1 MKNFYGQKE
10 LNKITAV
17 DAAASEFDTPPEVFA
32 PAFRELRE
40 LNVVRH
46 FTYHAGEDFYHILDG
61 LRAIYEAIIFL
72 DLQHGDRIGHASA
85 TGTDVDT
92 WADILMKKVTMPQ
105 GIYLDDLIFVHCFI
119 LEQKIESLYAKLPM
133 IEIKIQEISRKIY
146 NKTYGLEDLS
156 SAWKKRYLDPRCI
169 KENKTDKTLLGEHG
183 DKYEAIN
190 KSDFELISLY
200 NKKETYRKYRKPIEV
215 KCFECFD
222 SQELTLLQ
230 KEMLAFMHKKEI
242 VIEALPTSNL
252 RIGYHRNLKSYQLHN
267 WYQWK
272 LDGSSIPPI
281 VLGTDDPGIFQTNIY
296 NEYAMIYCYLV
307 YEKGLTRSDVIK
319 FMQEIHDNSRIY
331 AFR

>member
-32 PAFRELRE
+32 PVFRELRE

-92 WADILMKKVTMPQ
+92 WADILMKKVIMPQ

-200 NKKETYRKYRKPIEV
+200 NKKETYRNIENLLKLNV
-215 KCFECFD
+215 LSASILRNSHCYKKKCLRSCI
-222 SQELTLLQ
+222 
-230 KEMLAFMHKKEI
+230 KK
-242 VIEALPTSNL
+242 
-252 RIGYHRNLKSYQLHN
+252 
-267 WYQWK
+267 K
-272 LDGSSIPPI
+272 L
-281 VLGTDDPGIFQTNIY
+281 
-296 NEYAMIYCYLV
+296 
-307 YEKGLTRSDVIK
+307 
-319 FMQEIHDNSRIY
+319 
-331 AFR
+331 